1 MTKSVTP
8 QEMFDLWQKMVNPG
22 GYPLQSLMFPVLD
35 PKEIEKKISELE
47 VVEHWLKANLNMLQ
61 LSIKSLEYQKAM
73 LKGGERVKAGMEGAM
88 NKGEGGEMPNPALRA
103 VGVEHDGAGE
113 QGRDGAGEQER
124 RGGRQSGGL
133 EVQEEDWIAQKTSV
147 DRWLLLNAAPRP
159 CRCPGEL
166 IEATDDEL
174 SASAGHCNKCYRAST
189 TS

>member
-88 NKGEGGEMPNPALRA
+88 SKGEGGEMPNPALWAWNMMAQASKDVMEQVSQRA
-103 VGVEHDGAGE
+103 AEDAKPE
-113 QGRDGAGEQER
+113 ALKKRKKPGR
-124 RGGRQSGGL
+124 
-133 EVQEEDWIAQKTSV
+133 
-147 DRWLLLNAAPRP
+147 
-159 CRCPGEL
+159 
-166 IEATDDEL
+166 
-174 SASAGHCNKCYRAST
+174 
-189 TS
+189 